1 MNIDYKLIGGR
12 IKAERNRRGLTQ
24 ENLAEKLDVSVGYVS
39 QIERGVTKISLDTLA
54 EISNVLKCDIAKLI
68 TGTVI
73 GGENYMSAE
82 LNEYYASLDKR
93 DRQLLSDFIKL
104 LARRM

>member
-1 MNIDYKLIGGR
+1 M
-12 IKAERNRRGLTQ
+12 TQ

>member
-1 MNIDYKLIGGR
+1 M
-12 IKAERNRRGLTQ
+12 TQ

-82 LNEYYASLDKR
+82 LNECYASLDKR